1 MYIDN
6 LTSFLVS
13 KQQLAVGSIMDIVHQ
28 LISGLVNVVNTMTN
42 QKDSLS
48 GAERAPVSE
57 TSDYTADAPQRKSTS
72 NKVEESETHNG
83 GSSALKQRG
92 RVVSSS
98 NNKSKKMTSASK
110 VGRTSGRVQ
119 KVKNINTVAALTRKN
134 TQVNSQYN
142 KVILRTVRP
151 QRRRSTL
158 NSQSQ
163 LLSQQQN
170 LLKSQS
176 QAVHVQDQILVEDGD
191 NDDDQMM
198 QDAKVHELPTTAELL
213 EREARIKFAHKPMVK
228 PFFKNRP
235 SNLLSI
241 NSDIS
246 ALERIKN
253 AKPVLKSDPVEMQIP
268 RPISPTKYELI
279 VIEREQPI
287 D

>member
-1 MYIDN
+1 
-6 LTSFLVS
+6 
-13 KQQLAVGSIMDIVHQ
+13 
-28 LISGLVNVVNTMTN
+28 
-42 QKDSLS
+42 
-48 GAERAPVSE
+48 
-57 TSDYTADAPQRKSTS
+57 
-72 NKVEESETHNG
+72 
-83 GSSALKQRG
+83 
-92 RVVSSS
+92 
-98 NNKSKKMTSASK
+98 MTSASK

-119 KVKNINTVAALTRKN
+119 KVKNINNTVAALTRKN

-163 LLSQQQN
+163 LQSQQQN
-170 LLKSQS
+170 LLQSKS
-176 QAVHVQDQILVEDGD
+176 QAVLVQDQILVNVGGD
-191 NDDDQMM
+191 DDDQMM
-198 QDAKVHELPTTAELL
+198 HDGKALELPTTAELL
-213 EREARIKFAHKPMVK
+213 EREAKIKFAHEPMVK